1 MLMGWP
7 YRTFV
12 RPIQRLQS
20 SEGAHGRALRML
32 RIASATAPGR
42 AMLRLLYHPKKGEAV
57 QVWGL
62 EFPNRFGLAAGMDKR
77 AEALRGWS
85 SIGFGF
91 IEIGGVTMHAQAGN
105 PKPRM
110 FRDDRSRSLI
120 NRMGFNNDGSE
131 AVAERIRHHIRRKG
145 PLPCPVLANLGKSKI
160 TPNEDALVDYATSM
174 ERLHDVVDGFVVN
187 VSSPNTPNLRD
198 LQHEETLKGLLEGLA
213 TRLNEMNTGHPT
225 PRPMLVKFAPD
236 LAEDALL
243 RMVDV
248 ARAAGADGVVLTNT
262 TVQRDAPTHPTHAEF
277 LAEAGGLSGAPL
289 KDRSTAMI
297 RAVHEHTNGTWP
309 IIGVGG
315 ISTAADAREKLEA
328 GATLLQAYSAFVFEG
343 PSLVRNVVDGL
354 EKSSL

>member
-1 MLMGWP
+1 MGMGWA

-12 RPIQRLQS
+12 RPVQRLQS

-32 RIASATAPGR
+32 RLASATGAGR
-42 AMLRLLYHPKKGEAV
+42 TALRTLYRPRNAKPVE
-57 QVWGL
+57 VWGL
-62 EFPNRFGLAAGMDKR
+62 TFPNAFGLAAGMDKR

-91 IEIGGVTMHAQAGN
+91 IEIGGVTMHAQDGN

-131 AVAERIRHHIRRKG
+131 AVAQRIRKDLARKG
-145 PLPCPVLANLGKSKI
+145 PLPCPLFANLGKSKI
-160 TPNEDALVDYATSM
+160 TPNEDALLDYVTSM
-174 ERLHDVVDGFVVN
+174 ERLHDVVDGYVVN

-198 LQHEETLKGLLEGLA
+198 LQHEEALKGLLEGLA
-213 TRLNEMNTGHPT
+213 QRLNVLNDAVPT

-236 LAEDALL
+236 LAIEGLL
-243 RMVDV
+243 RLVDV
-248 ARAAGADGVVLTNT
+248 AREAGADGVVLTNT
-262 TVQRDAPTHPTHAEF
+262 TVERGPPSHPSHARF
-277 LAEAGGLSGAPL
+277 LAEKGGLSGAPL
-289 KDRSTAMI
+289 KERSTAMI
-297 RAVHEHTNGTWP
+297 RAVHEHTGGTWP

-315 ISTAADAREKLEA
+315 ISTAADAREKLDA

-343 PSLVRNVVDGL
+343 PSLVRSVVDGL
-354 EKSSL
+354 DKTSP

>member
-1 MLMGWP
+1 MGWP

-32 RIASATAPGR
+32 RLASATAPGR
-42 AMLRLLYHPKKGEAV
+42 AMLRWLYRPKKAESV
-57 QVWGL
+57 EVWGL
-62 EFPNRFGLAAGMDKR
+62 NFPNRFGLAAGMDKR

-91 IEIGGVTMHAQAGN
+91 IEIGGVTMHAQDGN

-110 FRDDRSRSLI
+110 FRDDRSRALI
-120 NRMGFNNDGSE
+120 KRMGFNNDGSE
-131 AVAERIRHHIRRKG
+131 AVANRIRDHVKRKG
-145 PLPCPVLANLGKSKI
+145 PLPCPVLANLGKSKV
-160 TPNEDALVDYATSM
+160 TPNEEALLDYATSM

-198 LQHEETLKGLLEGLA
+198 LQHEATLKTLLEGLA
-213 TRLNEMNTGHPT
+213 TRLDVMNSGHST

-236 LAEDALL
+236 LAEATLL

-248 ARAAGADGVVLTNT
+248 ARHAGADGVVLTNT
-262 TVQRDAPTHPTHAEF
+262 TVERGEPTHPAQAQF
-277 LAEAGGLSGAPL
+277 LAETGGLSGAPL
-289 KDRSTAMI
+289 KDRSTEMI
-297 RAVHEHTNGTWP
+297 RAVHEHTNGSWP

-315 ISTAADAREKLEA
+315 ISTAADAKEKLDA

-343 PSLVRNVVDGL
+343 PSLVRSVVDGL
-354 EKSSL
+354 AQTSP

>member
-1 MLMGWP
+1 MGWP
-7 YRTFV
+7 YRVFV

-42 AMLRLLYHPKKGEAV
+42 FVLRGLYRPKKPEPV
-57 QVWGL
+57 EVWGL
-62 EFPNRFGLAAGMDKR
+62 TFPNRFGLAAGMDKG

-91 IEIGGVTMHAQAGN
+91 IEIGGVTMHAQEGN

-110 FRDDRSRSLI
+110 FRDDKSRALI

-131 AVAERIRHHIRRKG
+131 IVAQRMRTHFNRKG

-187 VSSPNTPNLRD
+187 VSSPNTPNLRE
-198 LQHEETLKGLLEGLA
+198 LQHEEALKGLLEGLA
-213 TRLNEMNTGHPT
+213 TRLKEMNAEHPK

-248 ARAAGADGVVLTNT
+248 ARTAGADGVVLTNT
-262 TVQRDAPTHPTHAEF
+262 TVQRDAPTHPDQEAF
-277 LAEAGGLSGAPL
+277 LAETGGLSGAPL

-297 RAVHEHTNGTWP
+297 RAVYEHTNGTWP

-315 ISTAADAREKLEA
+315 ISTAADAKEKLEA

-343 PSLVRNVVDGL
+343 PSLVRQVVDGL
-354 EKSSL
+354 AKTSP

>member
-1 MLMGWP
+1 MGWP

-32 RIASATAPGR
+32 RIASATSPGR

-62 EFPNRFGLAAGMDKR
+62 EFPNRFGLAAGLDKR

-198 LQHEETLKGLLEGLA
+198 LQEKKPLMTLLQTLQAENQKHQNPKPILL
-213 TRLNEMNTGHPT
+213 
-225 PRPMLVKFAPD
+225 KIAPD
-236 LAEDALL
+236 LTDTQLL
-243 RMVDV
+243 DIIDIVSDTKI
-248 ARAAGADGVVLTNT
+248 DGVIATNT
-262 TVQRDAPTHPTHAEF
+262 TIARNGLQSDSAICAEK
-277 LAEAGGLSGAPL
+277 GGLSGKPL
-289 KDRSTAMI
+289 SNRSTDVI
-297 RAVHEHTNGTWP
+297 RFLHTNSKGSFP

-315 ISTAADAREKLEA
+315 IHTPQDAIDKLEA
-328 GATLLQAYSAFVFEG
+328 GASLLQIYTGFVYEG
-343 PSLVRNVVDGL
+343 PGMVKRILKAL
-354 EKSSL
+354 

>member
-1 MLMGWP
+1 MGWA

-12 RPIQRLQS
+12 RPVQRLQS

-32 RIASATAPGR
+32 RLASGTR
-42 AMLRLLYHPKKGEAV
+42 AGQAALRRLYKPKQAESV
-57 QVWGL
+57 EVWGL
-62 EFPNRFGLAAGMDKR
+62 HFPNCFGLAAGMDKR

-91 IEIGGVTMHAQAGN
+91 IEVGGVTMHAQEGN

-131 AVAERIRHHIRRKG
+131 AVAERISKDLSKRG
-145 PLPCPVLANLGKSKI
+145 TLPCPLFVNLGKSKI
-160 TPNEDALVDYATSM
+160 TPNEDALSDYATSM
-174 ERLHDVVDGFVVN
+174 QRLHHVVDGFVVN

-198 LQHEETLKGLLEGLA
+198 LQHESMLGDLLEGLSKVLSD
-213 TRLNEMNTGHPT
+213 LNDTVES

-236 LAEDALL
+236 LDVPTLL
-243 RMVDV
+243 AMVDV
-248 ARAAGADGVVLTNT
+248 ARNAGADGVVLTNT
-262 TVQRDAPTHPTHAEF
+262 TVERGPAEHPDHARF
-277 LAEAGGLSGAPL
+277 LAEKGGLSGAPL
-289 KDRSTAMI
+289 KDRSTALI
-297 RAVHEHTNGTWP
+297 QAVHDHTSGSWP

-315 ISTAADAREKLEA
+315 ISNAKDAQEKLDA

-354 EKSSL
+354 ASTSAS

>member
-1 MLMGWP
+1 
-7 YRTFV
+7 
-12 RPIQRLQS
+12 
-20 SEGAHGRALRML
+20 
-32 RIASATAPGR
+32 
-42 AMLRLLYHPKKGEAV
+42 LLYRPKKAEPV
-57 QVWGL
+57 EVWGL
-62 EFPNRFGLAAGMDKR
+62 TFPNRFGLAAGMDKG
-77 AEALRGWS
+77 AEALLGWS

-91 IEIGGVTMHAQAGN
+91 IEIGGVTMHAQEGN

-110 FRDDRSRSLI
+110 FRDDRSRALI
-120 NRMGFNNDGSE
+120 NRMGFNNDGSK
-131 AVAERIRHHIRRKG
+131 AVAERIRIHLNKKG

-160 TPNEDALVDYATSM
+160 TTNDDALEDYATSM

-198 LQHEETLKGLLEGLA
+198 LQHEDALRGLLEGLS

-262 TVQRDAPTHPTHAEF
+262 TVHRDAPSHPGHEAF
-277 LAEAGGLSGAPL
+277 LAETGGLSGAPL

-297 RAVHEHTNGTWP
+297 RAVHEHTNGSWP

-315 ISTAADAREKLEA
+315 ISTAADAKEKLEA

-343 PSLVRNVVDGL
+343 PSLVRQVVDGL
-354 EKSSL
+354 AKTSP

>member
-1 MLMGWP
+1 MGWP
-7 YRTFV
+7 YRAFV

-32 RIASATAPGR
+32 RMISATAPGR
-42 AMLRLLYHPKKGEAV
+42 GLLRALYRPKRAEPV
-57 QVWGL
+57 EVWGL
-62 EFPNRFGLAAGMDKR
+62 SFPNRFGLAAGMDKR

-91 IEIGGVTMHAQAGN
+91 VEIGGVTMHAQAGN

-120 NRMGFNNDGSE
+120 NRMGFNNDGSL
-131 AVAERIRHHIRRKG
+131 AVADRIRKNLDRKG
-145 PLPCPVLANLGKSKI
+145 PMPCPVFANLGKSKI
-160 TPNEDALVDYATSM
+160 TSNDDALVDYATSM

-198 LQHEETLKGLLEGLA
+198 LQHEEALKDLLGGLA
-213 TRLNEMNTGHPT
+213 QRLKELNAGVSL

-236 LAEDALL
+236 LAIDTLL
-243 RMVDV
+243 SLVDV
-248 ARAAGADGVVLTNT
+248 AREAGADGVVLTNT
-262 TVQRDAPTHPTHAEF
+262 TVERGPPSHPKHARF
-277 LAEAGGLSGAPL
+277 LAEQGGLSGAPL

-297 RAVHEHTNGTWP
+297 RAVHEHTGGTWP

-315 ISTAADAREKLEA
+315 ISTAADANEKLQA

-343 PSLVRNVVDGL
+343 PSLVRQVVDGL
-354 EKSSL
+354 EKSSP

>member
-1 MLMGWP
+1 MGWP
-7 YRTFV
+7 YRAFV
-12 RPIQRLQS
+12 RPIQRLQT

-32 RIASATAPGR
+32 RIASATGPGR
-42 AMLRLLYHPKKGEAV
+42 SVLRLLYRPKKAEPV
-57 QVWGL
+57 EVWGL
-62 EFPNRFGLAAGMDKR
+62 TFPNRFGLAAGMDKG
-77 AEALRGWS
+77 AEALLGWS

-91 IEIGGVTMHAQAGN
+91 IEIGGVTMHAQEGN

-110 FRDDRSRSLI
+110 FRDDRSRALI
-120 NRMGFNNDGSE
+120 NRMGFNNDGSK
-131 AVAERIRHHIRRKG
+131 AVAERIRIHLNKKG

-160 TPNEDALVDYATSM
+160 TTNDDALEDYATSM

-198 LQHEETLKGLLEGLA
+198 LQHEDALKGLLEGLS
-213 TRLNEMNTGHPT
+213 TRLNELNTGHPT

-262 TVQRDAPTHPTHAEF
+262 TVHRDAPSHPGHEAF
-277 LAEAGGLSGAPL
+277 LAETGGLSGAPL

-297 RAVHEHTNGTWP
+297 RAVHEHTNGSWP

-315 ISTAADAREKLEA
+315 ISTAADAKEKLEA

-343 PSLVRNVVDGL
+343 PSLVRQVVDGL
-354 EKSSL
+354 AKTSP

>member
-1 MLMGWP
+1 MGWA

-12 RPIQRLQS
+12 RPVQRLQS

-32 RIASATAPGR
+32 RLASSTR
-42 AMLRLLYHPKKGEAV
+42 AGQAALRRLYRPKRPESV
-57 QVWGL
+57 EVWGL
-62 EFPNRFGLAAGMDKR
+62 HFPNRFGLAAGMDKR

-91 IEIGGVTMHAQAGN
+91 IEVGGVTMHAQEGN

-131 AVAERIRHHIRRKG
+131 AVAARISKDLSKRG
-145 PLPCPVLANLGKSKI
+145 SLPCPLFVNLGKSKI
-160 TPNEDALVDYATSM
+160 TPNEEALSDYATSM
-174 ERLHDVVDGFVVN
+174 QRLHEVVDGFVVN

-198 LQHEETLKGLLEGLA
+198 LQHESALNDLLEGLSVVLGE
-213 TRLNEMNTGHPT
+213 LNANTET

-236 LAEDALL
+236 LEVATLL
-243 RMVDV
+243 GMVDV
-248 ARAAGADGVVLTNT
+248 ARNAGADGVVLSNT
-262 TVQRDAPTHPTHAEF
+262 TVERGPAEHPSQIPF
-277 LAEAGGLSGAPL
+277 LAEKGGLSGAPL
-289 KDRSTAMI
+289 KDRSTALI
-297 RAVHEHTNGTWP
+297 QAVHDHTNGAWP

-315 ISTAADAREKLEA
+315 ISTAQDAQEKLDA

-354 EKSSL
+354 ASTSP

>member
-1 MLMGWP
+1 MGWA

-12 RPIQRLQS
+12 RPVQRLQS

-32 RIASATAPGR
+32 RLASATR
-42 AMLRLLYHPKKGEAV
+42 AGQAALRRLYKPKQAESV
-57 QVWGL
+57 EVWGL
-62 EFPNRFGLAAGMDKR
+62 HFPNCFGLAAGMDKR

-91 IEIGGVTMHAQAGN
+91 IEVGGVTMHAQEGN

-131 AVAERIRHHIRRKG
+131 AVAERISKDLSKRG
-145 PLPCPVLANLGKSKI
+145 SLPCPLFVNLGKSKI
-160 TPNEDALVDYATSM
+160 TPNEDALSDYATSM
-174 ERLHDVVDGFVVN
+174 QRLHHVVDGFVVN

-198 LQHEETLKGLLEGLA
+198 LQHESMLGDLLEGLSKVLSD
-213 TRLNEMNTGHPT
+213 LNDTVES

-236 LAEDALL
+236 LDVPTLL
-243 RMVDV
+243 AMVDV
-248 ARAAGADGVVLTNT
+248 ARNAGADGVVLTNT
-262 TVQRDAPTHPTHAEF
+262 TVERGPAEHPDHARF
-277 LAEAGGLSGAPL
+277 LAEKGGLSGAPL
-289 KDRSTAMI
+289 KDRSTALI
-297 RAVHEHTNGTWP
+297 QAVHDHTSGSWP

-315 ISTAADAREKLEA
+315 ISNAKDAQEKLDA

-354 EKSSL
+354 ASTSAS

>member
-1 MLMGWP
+1 MGWA

-12 RPIQRLQS
+12 RPVQRLQS

-32 RIASATAPGR
+32 RLASGTR
-42 AMLRLLYHPKKGEAV
+42 AGQAALRRLYKPKQAESV
-57 QVWGL
+57 EVWGL
-62 EFPNRFGLAAGMDKR
+62 HFPNCFGLAAGMDKR

-91 IEIGGVTMHAQAGN
+91 IEVGGVTMHAQEGN

-131 AVAERIRHHIRRKG
+131 AVAERISKDLSKRG
-145 PLPCPVLANLGKSKI
+145 SLPCPLFVNLGKSKI
-160 TPNEDALVDYATSM
+160 TPNEDALSDYATSM
-174 ERLHDVVDGFVVN
+174 QRLHHVVDGFVVN

-198 LQHEETLKGLLEGLA
+198 LQHESMLGDLLEGLSKVLSD
-213 TRLNEMNTGHPT
+213 LNDTVES

-236 LAEDALL
+236 LDVPTLL
-243 RMVDV
+243 AMVDV
-248 ARAAGADGVVLTNT
+248 ARNAGADGVVLTNT
-262 TVQRDAPTHPTHAEF
+262 TVERGPAEHPDHARF
-277 LAEAGGLSGAPL
+277 LAEKGGLSGAPL
-289 KDRSTAMI
+289 KDRSTALI
-297 RAVHEHTNGTWP
+297 QAVHDHTSGSWP

-315 ISTAADAREKLEA
+315 ISNAKDAQEKLDA

-354 EKSSL
+354 ASTSAS